1 MPDVLY
7 PPAVAS
13 AQLATLALG
22 LRLRTE
28 GAGHIPRSGPVVLA
42 GNHVSYV
49 DFAFLALAAAAR
61 GRKVRFLA
69 KQDAFSN
76 PVAGRLMRGMR
87 QVPVDRRD
95 GGDAY
100 DQAVGALR
108 DGEAVG
114 IFPEGTFSRS
124 FEVRPLR
131 SGAARM
137 AIEGESPLVP
147 VVVFGPQRILHSL
160 ERADLTPFKA
170 VTTLVGAPLKPGPGD
185 DPREVTAALHACLTK
200 LLDEAIGSYPDL
212 GWGRQAKRWWL
223 PQRWGGGAP
232 LPAEVAAEE
241 EAAARGD
248 HDA

>member
-28 GAGHIPRSGPVVLA
+28 GAAHIPRSGPVVLA

-76 PVAGRLMRGMR
+76 PVAGRLMRGLR
-87 QVPVDRRD
+87 QVPVDRRA

-100 DQAVGALR
+100 QQAVAALR
-108 DGEAVG
+108 GGDAVG
-114 IFPEGTFSRS
+114 LFPEGTVSLS

-137 AIEGESPLVP
+137 AIEAGAPLVP
-147 VVVFGPQRILHSL
+147 VAVFGPQRILHSL
-160 ERADLTPFKA
+160 EQADLTPFKA
-170 VTTLVGAPLKPGPGD
+170 VTTLVGAPLEPRPGD
-185 DPREVTAALHACLTK
+185 DPREVTEALHASLRA

-212 GWGRQAKRWWL
+212 GWGRRARRWWL
-223 PQRWGGGAP
+223 PSRWGGGAP
-232 LPAEVAAEE
+232 HPHEVAAEE

-248 HDA
+248 FDS

>member
-49 DFAFLALAAAAR
+49 DFAFVAMAAAAR
-61 GRKVRFLA
+61 GRQVRFLA

-87 QVPVDRRD
+87 QVPVDRRG

-100 DQAVGALR
+100 EQAVGALR

-137 AIEGESPLVP
+137 AIEAEAPLVP
-147 VVVFGPQRILHSL
+147 LAVFGPQRILHSL

-170 VTTLVGAPLKPGPGD
+170 VTTLIGAPLEPGPGD
-185 DPREVTAALHACLTK
+185 DPREVTEALRASMAA

-212 GWGRQAKRWWL
+212 GWGRQARRWWL
-223 PQRWGGGAP
+223 PRRWGGGAP
-232 LPAEVAAEE
+232 APEEVAAEE
-241 EAAARGD
+241 EATARGD
-248 HDA
+248 HDT